1 MAARDQAL
9 VDARAEVAR
18 LSSSLQG
25 AQDSK
30 ERLENDLAAAKVRQ
44 RLSTTF
50 LEQPRFV

>member
-44 RLSTTF
+44 SRLTF
-50 LEQPRFV
+50 LEQPRFA